1 MNERSSSRGHTAH
14 GPTHDGQQSR
24 DASDGR
30 AALVSTR
37 RGKFLGQAAAVTAA
51 AAIIGVPSLSE
62 LREATAAAQATDC
75 PANCE
80 LGPLMGVNRADTA
93 RKRRVSAADYE
104 RNMPIPAHPC
114 NGDEQ
119 LYAGQNFFA
128 SFTKA
133 LPHPNQFGEVD
144 PAAYCALLRALAS
157 GKPADFEAVPLG
169 CNPVCA
175 VPLDTSTISD
185 DESRLAPPDPT
196 RTKQRRLV
204 SPQAGYNFDLEGKD
218 YQQLINRDTPLLPPV
233 PIAFPAAIPFASP
246 SEVVEIIE
254 NYWQALTRDVPFINY
269 NSDLLVQAAA
279 ADLNKPQIK
288 QYYGG
293 PPRPTGN
300 VTPAVYSRGNL
311 PGDTAGPFLS
321 QLFMRDAPYGVS
333 TIRARVKVALS
344 GTSTVRK

>member
-14 GPTHDGQQSR
+14 GSTRDGQQSR

-30 AALVSTR
+30 DAPASTSR
-37 RGKFLGQAAAVTAA
+37 RKFLGQAAA
-51 AAIIGVPSLSE
+51 
-62 LREATAAAQATDC
+62 
-75 PANCE
+75 
-80 LGPLMGVNRADTA
+80 
-93 RKRRVSAADYE
+93 
-104 RNMPIPAHPC
+104 
-114 NGDEQ
+114 
-119 LYAGQNFFA
+119 
-128 SFTKA
+128 
-133 LPHPNQFGEVD
+133 
-144 PAAYCALLRALAS
+144 
-157 GKPADFEAVPLG
+157 FEAVPLG

-233 PIAFPAAIPFASP
+233 PIAFPAALPFASP

-288 QYYGG
+288 QYY
-293 PPRPTGN
+293 
-300 VTPAVYSRGNL
+300 
-311 PGDTAGPFLS
+311 
-321 QLFMRDAPYGVS
+321 
-333 TIRARVKVALS
+333 VA
-344 GTSTVRK
+344 